1 MNTKA
6 QIEVIEES
14 IEEAAKLCLVRTG
27 KIYFHFLVAESGLLM
42 IHSSFGTWGYLW
54 PRRSRAEGETLENL
68 LRTADKHYLAKK
80 LCSEAK
86 VFDLAKALSDA
97 RRAIC
102 ELRRERVYSK
112 EEARELFEQC
122 DEDVATG
129 SEHDFYEW
137 VSQDPHL
144 YEHAMDAQFG
154 MTFSSEYLELRDQ
167 IIPVL
172 KQVLERDVA

>member
-6 QIEVIEES
+6 QIEVKEETAKLQLVQTDKVCFYFTVAEES
-14 IEEAAKLCLVRTG
+14 GV
-27 KIYFHFLVAESGLLM
+27 LM
-42 IHSSFGTWGYLW
+42 IYSFSGSWSHSW
-54 PRRSRAEGETLENL
+54 PKRYRAEGETIEDF
-68 LRTADKHYLAKK
+68 LRTTNKHYLAKK
-80 LCSEAK
+80 LCPEAK
-86 VFDLAKALSDA
+86 VFDFDKALSDA

-122 DEDVATG
+122 DEDVAAG